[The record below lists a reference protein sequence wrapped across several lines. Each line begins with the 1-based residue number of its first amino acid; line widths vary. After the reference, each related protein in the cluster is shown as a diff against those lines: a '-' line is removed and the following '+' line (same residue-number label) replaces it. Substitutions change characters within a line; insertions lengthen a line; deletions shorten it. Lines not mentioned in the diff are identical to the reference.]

1 MTHIL
6 KQSSANVAMDPP
18 FHEAYKTLLAE
29 TAAEAKGTSDVVTVE
44 EWDLPVVDLGRLTGG
59 KVEEEEEC
67 KNDIIRASKEW
78 GFFQV
83 VNHGISNQ
91 LLAKMRA
98 KQIELFK
105 QPFERKS
112 KEDQF
117 SNFSAGSYRW
127 GTPSATSI
135 TQLSWSEAFHVSLS
149 DILGSNYGSD
159 DDLRSTM
166 EEYAGKVSR
175 LAQKLAEIL
184 GENLG
189 RSSKFFIENCVPSTC
204 YLRMNRYP
212 PCPVQGQIFGLMPH
226 TDSDFLTILH
236 QDQVGGLELVKDG
249 KWIAVKPNPQA
260 LIVNIGDLFQVWS
273 NDEYKSVEHR
283 VVTNSRKER
292 YSIAYFLCPWS
303 ETVIKSKSEPG
314 VYRRFSFREFRNQV
328 QEDVRKYG
336 YKIGLPRFVL

>member
-1 MTHIL
+1 
-6 KQSSANVAMDPP
+6 MDPP

-159 DDLRSTM
+159 DDLRYNIYTS
-166 EEYAGKVSR
+166 
-175 LAQKLAEIL
+175 
-184 GENLG
+184 
-189 RSSKFFIENCVPSTC
+189 FFPF
-204 YLRMNRYP
+204 P
-212 PCPVQGQIFGLMPH
+212 F
-226 TDSDFLTILH
+226 
-236 QDQVGGLELVKDG
+236 
-249 KWIAVKPNPQA
+249 
-260 LIVNIGDLFQVWS
+260 
-273 NDEYKSVEHR
+273 
-283 VVTNSRKER
+283 
-292 YSIAYFLCPWS
+292 
-303 ETVIKSKSEPG
+303 
-314 VYRRFSFREFRNQV
+314 
-328 QEDVRKYG
+328 
-336 YKIGLPRFVL
+336 